1 MTLINYLIISVLII
15 SVLFLS
21 ILFIKLYMKIK
32 SSDKD
37 SINLIN
43 FPSELEKKIDNFI
56 INSKKNNDDLIQSSL
71 KNQET
76 TKKIVQELD
85 EKISPFEKVAREKN
99 EELKIYKE
107 GYDYSKNKSII
118 NGIIETIE
126 FIENAE
132 IKIDFKDE
140 ILKNYFISSKEK
152 LIIILNNSGIEQFQ
166 PNLNSSSLDDH
177 GCEVDL
183 TTEKTTDKSKNNL
196 IFSVLKKGY
205 KINLSKNDNKIIK
218 KAVVRVYEF
227 EDKGINTN

>member
-1 MTLINYLIISVLII
+1 MTLISYSIIFFLLI
-15 SVLFLS
+15 LS
-21 ILFIKLYMKIK
+21 ILLGILFLRLYRKIK

-43 FPSELEKKIDNFI
+43 FPLELEKKINDFVRESKENNKNL
-56 INSKKNNDDLIQSSL
+56 INTYL

-76 TKKIVQELD
+76 TKKIVQDLD
-85 EKISPFEKVAREKN
+85 EKITPFEKVAREKN
-99 EELKIYKE
+99 DELKIYKE

>member
-1 MTLINYLIISVLII
+1 
-15 SVLFLS
+15 
-21 ILFIKLYMKIK
+21 MKIK

-227 EDKGINTN
+227 EDKDINTN

>member
-1 MTLINYLIISVLII
+1 
-15 SVLFLS
+15 
-21 ILFIKLYMKIK
+21 MKIK

>member
-1 MTLINYLIISVLII
+1 MTLINYLLISVLII

-140 ILKNYFISSKEK
+140 ISKNYFISSKEK

>member
-15 SVLFLS
+15 SILFLS
-21 ILFIKLYMKIK
+21 ILFIKLYKKIK

-43 FPSELEKKIDNFI
+43 FPSELEKKIENFI
-56 INSKKNNDDLIQSSL
+56 INSKKNNDDLIQSL
-71 KNQET
+71 FKNQET
-76 TKKIVQELD
+76 TKKIVEELD

-140 ILKNYFISSKEK
+140 TLKNYFISSKEK

-183 TTEKTTDKSKNNL
+183 ATKKTNDKSKNNL

-218 KAVVRVYEF
+218 KALVRVYEF
-227 EDKGINTN
+227 EDKDINTN

>member
-1 MTLINYLIISVLII
+1 MNLINYLIISVLII

-21 ILFIKLYMKIK
+21 ILFIKLYKKIK

-37 SINLIN
+37 SVNLIN

-56 INSKKNNDDLIQSSL
+56 INSKKNNDDLIKSSL

-140 ILKNYFISSKEK
+140 TLKNYFISSKEK

-166 PNLNSSSLDDH
+166 PNLNSSSLEDH

-227 EDKGINTN
+227 EDKDINTN

>member
-1 MTLINYLIISVLII
+1 
-15 SVLFLS
+15 
-21 ILFIKLYMKIK
+21 MKIK

-218 KAVVRVYEF
+218 KALVRVYEF
-227 EDKGINTN
+227 EDKDINTN